1 MPKLRYIAPNAV
13 TALSLLFGL
22 GSIAMSVEGSFHL
35 AAWLILWGVLLDKLD
50 GGVARLLK
58 ATSTFGV
65 EFDSFAD
72 FVVFGM
78 APAALIYY
86 RVLST
91 GHLFGWSKPALM
103 ASAGIYT
110 LALAIRLARFNVTT
124 SSGDTVFLGFPGT
137 LLGAIIGSGF
147 LAWEKYALP
156 EWLLKYSPGAL
167 VLGALLMV
175 STIRLP
181 KVKTRKNKL
190 LNVFQLG
197 NLAAAYVF
205 APLMLFPEYLFGIA
219 LLYASVGSIWCLMH
233 PEAAT
238 AAAPAPAPAPAVDA
252 SPDSSEEPS
261 DEVEGNDGPS
271 EELA

>member
-1 MPKLRYIAPNAV
+1 MPPLRYFAPNAV

-22 GSIAMSVEGSFHL
+22 GSVAVSVEGNFHL

-58 ATSTFGV
+58 ASSSFGV

-72 FVVFGM
+72 FVVFGI
-78 APAALIYY
+78 APAALLYY
-86 RVLST
+86 RVLHT
-91 GHLFGWSKPALM
+91 GHLFGLSKPVVM
-103 ASAGIYT
+103 AAAGFYA
-110 LALAIRLARFNVTT
+110 LALAVRLARFNVTT
-124 SSGDTVFLGFPGT
+124 SSGDTVFQGFPGT

-147 LAWEKYALP
+147 LTWEKYSGA
-156 EWLLKYSPGAL
+156 EWLLKYSPVAL
-167 VLGALLMV
+167 VIGGLLMV
-175 STIRLP
+175 STVRLP

-190 LNVFQLG
+190 LNAFQLG

-219 LLYASVGSIWCLMH
+219 LLYASVGAGWCLLH
-233 PEAAT
+233 PEVGA
-238 AAAPAPAPAPAVDA
+238 AAAPAPAPVSDPG
-252 SPDSSEEPS
+252 PESEAISED
-261 DEVEGNDGPS
+261 DEADEPS